1 MTPSIH
7 SNDTA
12 ESVVMDHR
20 NERGVPAFLSKYGE
34 CPTFD
39 CKPQGYEQ
47 CPSKRH
53 RGTHFLAIR
62 LKSPGVWDQASA
74 VQEEMRRVNPYYGMT
89 LTPIRRLH
97 ITLAVV
103 ALPTQKHVDRMLAEV
118 EHIKQI
124 VDFFFD
130 NSRPCRDMSKSPCR
144 FQLKGLNTIRGDVLY
159 LDVNKDDD
167 YDRLRCCVLNIRKHL
182 RDCNLLVD
190 SPYSWVFHSTLA
202 KKAAANWLLQS
213 SNKLRN
219 KEHLLKFTQPAI
231 NLINR
236 NLYGTEDPHTYGDYL
251 VEEIE
256 LNEMGWDTTYYNT
269 ISVIP
274 IFCSNSE
281 VPIPANFH
289 PIPKYEREAENTDE
303 LYGKLPQRKDNDVL
317 CPFCHLHFPSE
328 RQCNRHQK
336 IHERR
341 SAAHAMPA
349 EEMELVTKDGSLL
362 LTREE
367 YEAVRHYLPDTHCL
381 ETTTIKVYIPSLVE
395 MWKLEKH

>member
-12 ESVVMDHR
+12 ESVVMDHP

-182 RDCNLLVD
+182 RDCNLHIKQSHYFFLNTNRGFSLLV
-190 SPYSWVFHSTLA
+190 
-202 KKAAANWLLQS
+202 
-213 SNKLRN
+213 
-219 KEHLLKFTQPAI
+219 
-231 NLINR
+231 
-236 NLYGTEDPHTYGDYL
+236 G
-251 VEEIE
+251 
-256 LNEMGWDTTYYNT
+256 
-269 ISVIP
+269 
-274 IFCSNSE
+274 
-281 VPIPANFH
+281 
-289 PIPKYEREAENTDE
+289 
-303 LYGKLPQRKDNDVL
+303 LP
-317 CPFCHLHFPSE
+317 LHFSKESSCELAAPIQQQASQQGTSAE
-328 RQCNRHQK
+328 
-336 IHERR
+336 IHTA
-341 SAAHAMPA
+341 S
-349 EEMELVTKDGSLL
+349 
-362 LTREE
+362 
-367 YEAVRHYLPDTHCL
+367 Y
-381 ETTTIKVYIPSLVE
+381 
-395 MWKLEKH
+395 